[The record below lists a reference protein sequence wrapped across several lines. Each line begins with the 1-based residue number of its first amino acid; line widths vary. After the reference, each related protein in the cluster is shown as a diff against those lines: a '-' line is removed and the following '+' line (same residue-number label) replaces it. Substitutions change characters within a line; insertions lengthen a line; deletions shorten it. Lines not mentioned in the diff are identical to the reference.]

1 MHLTQEVAFG
11 IGLRKDV
18 GGAEA
23 DGVLFGVIAGVAGYG
38 EQNRRLLQMLA
49 LTDRVNE
56 IARVCLRDDRRD
68 HDEFWVCIVERA
80 NGFVAVMGERRLDRL
95 TSQGLLHTV
104 GVPRLVLDN
113 ENVFR
118 HVARTE

>member
-1 MHLTQEVAFG
+1 MHLAQEVAFG
-11 IGLRKDV
+11 IRLWKDV

-23 DGVLFGVIAGVAGYG
+23 DGVLFGVIAGVAGHSK
-38 EQNRRLLQMLA
+38 QNRRLLQMLA

-56 IARVCLRDDRRD
+56 VARICFRDDRRD
-68 HDEFWVCIVERA
+68 YDELWVCIVERA
-80 NGFVAVMGERRLDRL
+80 NRFVAVVGERRLDRL
-95 TSQGLLHTV
+95 TSQGLLDAV

-118 HVARTE
+118 HVR